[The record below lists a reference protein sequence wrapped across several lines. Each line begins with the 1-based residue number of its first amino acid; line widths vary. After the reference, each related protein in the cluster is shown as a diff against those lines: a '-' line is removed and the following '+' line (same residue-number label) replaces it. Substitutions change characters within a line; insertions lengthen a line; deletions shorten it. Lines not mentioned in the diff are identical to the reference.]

1 MEKLQEFSWNSTLPD
16 EEIQN
21 YLESGTGIFLVAT
34 EGSDYREFTGKKI
47 QVSKVGVSGES
58 ITYTVVGILTKASG
72 EEGKTYKNQYL
83 NYGTQNGSEISA
95 FYTSEQG
102 VDRID
107 KTPHIQTIRI
117 DCKAGT
123 QGDISTELKEMAA
136 QMDSVMISSKSEIKA
151 GVDQLAGVIRA
162 AGTVLGGFLI
172 FMGLANFINVIFT
185 GIYSR
190 QKELAALESIGMTRK
205 QIKITLVLEGVYYC
219 GITMVLL
226 MTVGEILSY
235 LIFLLIKNGVI
246 YFAVYSFPAVQMLC
260 VFVILVIVCVTVPL
274 VVLRSVSK
282 ESLVERLRKGQD

>member
-1 MEKLQEFSWNSTLPD
+1 
-16 EEIQN
+16 
-21 YLESGTGIFLVAT
+21 
-34 EGSDYREFTGKKI
+34 
-47 QVSKVGVSGES
+47 
-58 ITYTVVGILTKASG
+58 
-72 EEGKTYKNQYL
+72 
-83 NYGTQNGSEISA
+83 
-95 FYTSEQG
+95 
-102 VDRID
+102 
-107 KTPHIQTIRI
+107 
-117 DCKAGT
+117 
-123 QGDISTELKEMAA
+123 
-136 QMDSVMISSKSEIKA
+136 MDSVMISSKSEIKA

-282 ESLVERLRKGQD
+282 ESLAERLRKGQD

>member
-1 MEKLQEFSWNSTLPD
+1 
-16 EEIQN
+16 
-21 YLESGTGIFLVAT
+21 
-34 EGSDYREFTGKKI
+34 
-47 QVSKVGVSGES
+47 
-58 ITYTVVGILTKASG
+58 
-72 EEGKTYKNQYL
+72 
-83 NYGTQNGSEISA
+83 
-95 FYTSEQG
+95 
-102 VDRID
+102 
-107 KTPHIQTIRI
+107 
-117 DCKAGT
+117 
-123 QGDISTELKEMAA
+123 
-136 QMDSVMISSKSEIKA
+136 
-151 GVDQLAGVIRA
+151 
-162 AGTVLGGFLI
+162 
-172 FMGLANFINVIFT
+172 MGLANFINVIFT

-190 QKELAALESIGMTRK
+190 QKELATLESIGMTRK

>member
-1 MEKLQEFSWNSTLPD
+1 ME
-16 EEIQN
+16 
-21 YLESGTGIFLVAT
+21 
-34 EGSDYREFTGKKI
+34 
-47 QVSKVGVSGES
+47 
-58 ITYTVVGILTKASG
+58 
-72 EEGKTYKNQYL
+72 
-83 NYGTQNGSEISA
+83 
-95 FYTSEQG
+95 
-102 VDRID
+102 RID

-190 QKELAALESIGMTRK
+190 QKELATLESIGMTRK

>member
-1 MEKLQEFSWNSTLPD
+1 M
-16 EEIQN
+16 
-21 YLESGTGIFLVAT
+21 AT
-34 EGSDYREFTGKKI
+34 EGSDYREFTGKEI

-58 ITYTVVGILTKASG
+58 ITYTVVGILTKAPG

-102 VDRID
+102 VERID

-190 QKELAALESIGMTRK
+190 QKELAAL
-205 QIKITLVLEGVYYC
+205 
-219 GITMVLL
+219 
-226 MTVGEILSY
+226 
-235 LIFLLIKNGVI
+235 
-246 YFAVYSFPAVQMLC
+246 
-260 VFVILVIVCVTVPL
+260 
-274 VVLRSVSK
+274 
-282 ESLVERLRKGQD
+282 